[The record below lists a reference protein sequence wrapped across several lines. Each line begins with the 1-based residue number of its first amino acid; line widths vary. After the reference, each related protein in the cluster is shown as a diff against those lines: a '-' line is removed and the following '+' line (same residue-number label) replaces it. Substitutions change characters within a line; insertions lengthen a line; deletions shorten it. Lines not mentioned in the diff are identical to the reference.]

1 MTDFIGQKTVTL
13 FGGTGFVGRYVAQML
28 AQRGWRIIVAARHPD
43 RALPLKTAGAVGQ
56 VVPVFADIRDDGS
69 VAAAVAGA
77 DAVVNL
83 VGILFERGKQRFDSI
98 HGEAAGRVARAA
110 AAAGASRFVQISAIG
125 ASADSPSSYARTKAA
140 GEAAVRAAFP
150 GASILRP
157 SVVFGPEDGFFNLF
171 ANLAR
176 TAPFLPLFGGGTT
189 KFQPVYVQDVAAAVV
204 ACLEQDGTAGQ
215 TYELGGPRVYSFRE
229 LMELTLKQTGR
240 KKRLVSL
247 SWGVAAFEATAVQP
261 AAEAAADPGP
271 GGAAEDR
278 QRRRRRARRTLADLG
293 IQPTPAELIL
303 PSYLD
308 RYRPGGRFGNSQAA
322 CSHRARLG
330 SPTGEPSITADLLG
344 SRREPGLR
352 RYPSV
357 SAWARK
363 GRLSSIR

>member
-28 AQRGWRIIVAARHPD
+28 AQRGWRIIVASRHPD

-83 VGILFERGKQRFDSI
+83 VGILFERGKQRFDTI

-110 AAAGASRFVQISAIG
+110 AAAGASRFVQVSAIG
-125 ASADSPSSYARTKAA
+125 ASADSPSAYARTKAA

-150 GASILRP
+150 GAAILRP

-240 KKRLVSL
+240 RKRLVSL
-247 SWGVAAFEATAVQP
+247 SWGVAAFEARLLSLLPKPLLTPDQVVQLKI
-261 AAEAAADPGP
+261 DNVV
-271 GGAAEDR
+271 GAGAKM
-278 QRRRRRARRTLADLG
+278 LADLG

-308 RYRPGGRFGNSQAA
+308 RYRPGGRFGN
-322 CSHRARLG
+322 RLV
-330 SPTGEPSITADLLG
+330 A
-344 SRREPGLR
+344 
-352 RYPSV
+352 
-357 SAWARK
+357 
-363 GRLSSIR
+363 

>member
-28 AQRGWRIIVAARHPD
+28 AQRGWRIIVASRHPD

-110 AAAGASRFVQISAIG
+110 AAAGASRFVQVSAIG

-247 SWGVAAFEATAVQP
+247 SWGMAAFEAKLFSLLPKPPLTPDQVLQLKIDNVVA
-261 AAEAAADPGP
+261 PG
-271 GGAAEDR
+271 A
-278 QRRRRRARRTLADLG
+278 RTLADLG

-322 CSHRARLG
+322 
-330 SPTGEPSITADLLG
+330 
-344 SRREPGLR
+344 
-352 RYPSV
+352 
-357 SAWARK
+357 
-363 GRLSSIR
+363 

>member
-1 MTDFIGQKTVTL
+1 MTDSIGQKTVTL

-28 AQRGWRIIVAARHPD
+28 AHRGWRIIVAARHPD

-56 VVPVFADIRDDGS
+56 VVPVFADIRDDAS

-83 VGILFERGKQRFDSI
+83 VGILFERGKQRFDSV

-110 AAAGASRFVQISAIG
+110 AAAGATRFVQVSAIG
-125 ASADSPSSYARTKAA
+125 ASAESPSSYARTKAA

-157 SVVFGPEDGFFNLF
+157 SVIFGPEDGFFNLF

-189 KFQPVYVQDVAAAVV
+189 KFQPVYVQDVAAAIV

-229 LMELTLKQTGR
+229 LMQLTLQQTGR
-240 KKRLVSL
+240 KKRLVSV
-247 SWGVAAFEATAVQP
+247 SWGLAAFEAKLLGLLPKPPLTSDQVVQLKI
-261 AAEAAADPGP
+261 DNVVNPGVKS
-271 GGAAEDR
+271 
-278 QRRRRRARRTLADLG
+278 LADLG

-308 RYRPGGRFGNSQAA
+308 RYRPGGRFGNSQVA
-322 CSHRARLG
+322 
-330 SPTGEPSITADLLG
+330 
-344 SRREPGLR
+344 
-352 RYPSV
+352 
-357 SAWARK
+357 
-363 GRLSSIR
+363 

>member
-28 AQRGWRIIVAARHPD
+28 AQRGWRIIVASRHPD

-125 ASADSPSSYARTKAA
+125 ASANSPSAYARTKAA

-150 GASILRP
+150 GAAILRP

-171 ANLAR
+171 AGLAR

-189 KFQPVYVQDVAAAVV
+189 RFQPVYVRDVAAAVV

-229 LMELTLKQTGR
+229 LMELTLQQTGR

-247 SWGVAAFEATAVQP
+247 SWGMAALEAKLLGLLPKPLLTPDQVVQLKI
-261 AAEAAADPGP
+261 DNVVSPGSKS
-271 GGAAEDR
+271 
-278 QRRRRRARRTLADLG
+278 LADLG
-293 IQPTPAELIL
+293 IQATPAELIL

-308 RYRPGGRFGNSQAA
+308 RYRPGGRFGNRMVA
-322 CSHRARLG
+322 
-330 SPTGEPSITADLLG
+330 
-344 SRREPGLR
+344 
-352 RYPSV
+352 
-357 SAWARK
+357 
-363 GRLSSIR
+363 

>member
-28 AQRGWRIIVAARHPD
+28 AHRGWRIIVAARHPD

-56 VVPVFADIRDDGS
+56 VVPVFADIRDDAS

-83 VGILFERGKQRFDSI
+83 VGILFERGRQRFDAV

-110 AAAGASRFVQISAIG
+110 AAAGARRFVQISAIG
-125 ASADSPSSYARTKAA
+125 ASADSPSAYARTKAA

-157 SVVFGPEDGFFNLF
+157 SVIFGPEDGFFNLF
-171 ANLAR
+171 AGLAR

-189 KFQPVYVQDVAAAVV
+189 KFQPVYVQDVAAAIV

-229 LMELTLKQTGR
+229 LMQLTLQQTGR
-240 KKRLVSL
+240 KKRLVSV
-247 SWGVAAFEATAVQP
+247 SWGLAALEAKLLGLLPKPLLTSDQVTQLKI
-261 AAEAAADPGP
+261 DNVV
-271 GGAAEDR
+271 GAGAK
-278 QRRRRRARRTLADLG
+278 TLADLG
-293 IQPTPAELIL
+293 VQPTPAELIL

-322 CSHRARLG
+322 
-330 SPTGEPSITADLLG
+330 
-344 SRREPGLR
+344 
-352 RYPSV
+352 
-357 SAWARK
+357 
-363 GRLSSIR
+363 

>member
-13 FGGTGFVGRYVAQML
+13 FGGTGFVGRYVTQML
-28 AQRGWRIIVAARHPD
+28 AQRGWRIIVASRHPD

-83 VGILFERGKQRFDSI
+83 VGILFERGKQRFDAI
-98 HGEAAGRVARAA
+98 HAEAAGRVARAA
-110 AAAGASRFVQISAIG
+110 AAAGATRFVQISAIG

-150 GASILRP
+150 NAAILRP
-157 SVVFGPEDGFFNLF
+157 SVIFGPEDGFFNLF

-176 TAPFLPLFGGGTT
+176 SAPFLPLFGGGTT
-189 KFQPVYVQDVAAAVV
+189 RFQPVYVRDVAAAIV

-215 TYELGGPRVYSFRE
+215 TYELGGPRVYTFRE

-247 SWGVAAFEATAVQP
+247 SWGMAAFEARLLGLLPKPPLTPDQVTQLKI
-261 AAEAAADPGP
+261 DNVV
-271 GGAAEDR
+271 GAGAK
-278 QRRRRRARRTLADLG
+278 TLADLG

-308 RYRPGGRFGNSQAA
+308 RYRPGGRFGN
-322 CSHRARLG
+322 RLV
-330 SPTGEPSITADLLG
+330 A
-344 SRREPGLR
+344 
-352 RYPSV
+352 
-357 SAWARK
+357 
-363 GRLSSIR
+363 

>member
-28 AQRGWRIIVAARHPD
+28 AQRGWRIIVASRHPD

-125 ASADSPSSYARTKAA
+125 ASANSPSSYARTKAA
-140 GEAAVRAAFP
+140 GEEAVRAAFP
-150 GASILRP
+150 GAAILRP

-189 KFQPVYVQDVAAAVV
+189 RFQPVYVRDVAAAVV

-229 LMELTLKQTGR
+229 LMELTLRQTGR

-247 SWGVAAFEATAVQP
+247 SWGMAAFEAKLLGLLPKPPLTPDQVVQLKIDNVVAP
-261 AAEAAADPGP
+261 DA
-271 GGAAEDR
+271 
-278 QRRRRRARRTLADLG
+278 RTLADLG

-308 RYRPGGRFGNSQAA
+308 RYRPGGRFGN
-322 CSHRARLG
+322 RLV
-330 SPTGEPSITADLLG
+330 A
-344 SRREPGLR
+344 
-352 RYPSV
+352 
-357 SAWARK
+357 
-363 GRLSSIR
+363 

>member
-28 AQRGWRIIVAARHPD
+28 AQRGWRIIVASRHPD

-110 AAAGASRFVQISAIG
+110 AAAGATRFVQISAIG

-247 SWGVAAFEATAVQP
+247 SWGMAAFEAKLFSLLPKPPLTPDQVLQLKIDNVVA
-261 AAEAAADPGP
+261 PG
-271 GGAAEDR
+271 A
-278 QRRRRRARRTLADLG
+278 RTLADLG
-293 IQPTPAELIL
+293 IQATPAELIL

-322 CSHRARLG
+322 
-330 SPTGEPSITADLLG
+330 
-344 SRREPGLR
+344 
-352 RYPSV
+352 
-357 SAWARK
+357 
-363 GRLSSIR
+363 

>member
-28 AQRGWRIIVAARHPD
+28 AHRGWRIIVAARHPD

-56 VVPVFADIRDDGS
+56 VVPVFADIRDDAS

-83 VGILFERGKQRFDSI
+83 VGILFERGRQRFDAV

-110 AAAGASRFVQISAIG
+110 AAAGARRFVQISAIG
-125 ASADSPSSYARTKAA
+125 ASADSPSAYARTKAA

-157 SVVFGPEDGFFNLF
+157 SVIFGPEDGFFNLF
-171 ANLAR
+171 AGLAR

-189 KFQPVYVQDVAAAVV
+189 KFQPVYVQDVAAAIV

-229 LMELTLKQTGR
+229 LMQLTLQQTGR
-240 KKRLVSL
+240 KKRLVSV
-247 SWGVAAFEATAVQP
+247 SWGLAALEAKLLGLLPKPLLTSDQVTQLKI
-261 AAEAAADPGP
+261 DNVV
-271 GGAAEDR
+271 GAGAK
-278 QRRRRRARRTLADLG
+278 TLADLG

-322 CSHRARLG
+322 
-330 SPTGEPSITADLLG
+330 
-344 SRREPGLR
+344 
-352 RYPSV
+352 
-357 SAWARK
+357 
-363 GRLSSIR
+363 

>member
-28 AQRGWRIIVAARHPD
+28 AQRGWRIIVASRHPD

-125 ASADSPSSYARTKAA
+125 ASANSPSAYARTKAA

-150 GASILRP
+150 GAAILRP
-157 SVVFGPEDGFFNLF
+157 SVIFGPEDGFFNLF
-171 ANLAR
+171 AGLAR

-189 KFQPVYVQDVAAAVV
+189 RFQPVYVRDVAAAVV

-229 LMELTLKQTGR
+229 LMELTLQQTGR

-247 SWGVAAFEATAVQP
+247 SWGMAAFEAKLLGLLPKPPLTPDQVVQLKI
-261 AAEAAADPGP
+261 DNVVSPGIKS
-271 GGAAEDR
+271 
-278 QRRRRRARRTLADLG
+278 LADLG

-308 RYRPGGRFGNSQAA
+308 RYRPGGRFGNRMVA
-322 CSHRARLG
+322 
-330 SPTGEPSITADLLG
+330 
-344 SRREPGLR
+344 
-352 RYPSV
+352 
-357 SAWARK
+357 
-363 GRLSSIR
+363 

>member
-28 AQRGWRIIVAARHPD
+28 AQRGWRIIVASRHPD

-56 VVPVFADIRDDGS
+56 VVSVFADIRDDGS

-247 SWGVAAFEATAVQP
+247 SWGMAAFEAKLFSLLPKPPLTPDQVLQLKIDNVVA
-261 AAEAAADPGP
+261 PG
-271 GGAAEDR
+271 A
-278 QRRRRRARRTLADLG
+278 RTLADLG

-322 CSHRARLG
+322 
-330 SPTGEPSITADLLG
+330 
-344 SRREPGLR
+344 
-352 RYPSV
+352 
-357 SAWARK
+357 
-363 GRLSSIR
+363 

>member
-28 AQRGWRIIVAARHPD
+28 AQRGWRIIVASRHPD

-125 ASADSPSSYARTKAA
+125 ASANSPSAYARTKAA
-140 GEAAVRAAFP
+140 GEAAVRAAVP
-150 GASILRP
+150 GAAILRP

-171 ANLAR
+171 AGLAR

-189 KFQPVYVQDVAAAVV
+189 KFQPVYVRDVAGAVV

-229 LMELTLKQTGR
+229 LMELTLQQTGR

-247 SWGVAAFEATAVQP
+247 SWGMAAFEAKLLGLLPKPPLTPDQVLQLKIDNVVA
-261 AAEAAADPGP
+261 PG
-271 GGAAEDR
+271 AK
-278 QRRRRRARRTLADLG
+278 TLADLG

-308 RYRPGGRFGNSQAA
+308 RYRPGGRFGNRMVA
-322 CSHRARLG
+322 
-330 SPTGEPSITADLLG
+330 
-344 SRREPGLR
+344 
-352 RYPSV
+352 
-357 SAWARK
+357 
-363 GRLSSIR
+363 

>member
-28 AQRGWRIIVAARHPD
+28 AQRGWRIIVASRHPD

-83 VGILFERGKQRFDSI
+83 VGILFERGKQRFDSV

-150 GASILRP
+150 GAAILRP

-189 KFQPVYVQDVAAAVV
+189 RFQPVYVQDVAAAVV

-247 SWGVAAFEATAVQP
+247 SWGMAAFEAKLFSLLPKPPLTPDQVLQLKIDNVVA
-261 AAEAAADPGP
+261 PG
-271 GGAAEDR
+271 AK
-278 QRRRRRARRTLADLG
+278 TLADLG

-322 CSHRARLG
+322 
-330 SPTGEPSITADLLG
+330 
-344 SRREPGLR
+344 
-352 RYPSV
+352 
-357 SAWARK
+357 
-363 GRLSSIR
+363 

>member
-28 AQRGWRIIVAARHPD
+28 AHRGWRIIVAARNPD

-56 VVPVFADIRDDGS
+56 VVPVFANIRDDAS

-83 VGILFERGKQRFDSI
+83 VGLLFERGRQRFDAV

-125 ASADSPSSYARTKAA
+125 ASADSPSSYARTKAV

-157 SVVFGPEDGFFNLF
+157 SVIFGPEDGFFNLF
-171 ANLAR
+171 AGLAR

-189 KFQPVYVQDVAAAVV
+189 KFQPVYVQDVAAAIV

-229 LMELTLKQTGR
+229 LMQLTLQQTGR
-240 KKRLVSL
+240 KKRLVSV
-247 SWGVAAFEATAVQP
+247 SWGLAALEAKLLGLLPKPLLTSDQVTQLKI
-261 AAEAAADPGP
+261 DNVV
-271 GGAAEDR
+271 GAGAK
-278 QRRRRRARRTLADLG
+278 TLADLG

-322 CSHRARLG
+322 
-330 SPTGEPSITADLLG
+330 
-344 SRREPGLR
+344 
-352 RYPSV
+352 
-357 SAWARK
+357 
-363 GRLSSIR
+363 

>member
-28 AQRGWRIIVAARHPD
+28 AHRGWRIIVAARNPD

-56 VVPVFADIRDDGS
+56 VVPVFANIRDDAS

-83 VGILFERGKQRFDSI
+83 VGILFERGRQRFDAV

-150 GASILRP
+150 AASILRP
-157 SVVFGPEDGFFNLF
+157 SVIFGPEDGFFNLF
-171 ANLAR
+171 AGLAR

-189 KFQPVYVQDVAAAVV
+189 KFQPVYVQDVAAAIV

-229 LMELTLKQTGR
+229 LMQLTLQQTGR
-240 KKRLVSL
+240 KKRLVSV
-247 SWGVAAFEATAVQP
+247 SWGLAALEAKLLGLLPKPLLTSDQVTQLKI
-261 AAEAAADPGP
+261 DNIV
-271 GGAAEDR
+271 GAGAK
-278 QRRRRRARRTLADLG
+278 TLADLG

-322 CSHRARLG
+322 
-330 SPTGEPSITADLLG
+330 
-344 SRREPGLR
+344 
-352 RYPSV
+352 
-357 SAWARK
+357 
-363 GRLSSIR
+363 

>member
-28 AQRGWRIIVAARHPD
+28 AQRGWRIIVASRHPD

-56 VVPVFADIRDDGS
+56 VVSVFADIRDDGS

-204 ACLEQDGTAGQ
+204 ACLEQDGAAGQ

-229 LMELTLKQTGR
+229 LMELTLTQTGR

-247 SWGVAAFEATAVQP
+247 SWGMAAFEAKLFSLLPKPPLTPDQVLQLKIDNVVA
-261 AAEAAADPGP
+261 PG
-271 GGAAEDR
+271 AK
-278 QRRRRRARRTLADLG
+278 TLADLG

-322 CSHRARLG
+322 
-330 SPTGEPSITADLLG
+330 
-344 SRREPGLR
+344 
-352 RYPSV
+352 
-357 SAWARK
+357 
-363 GRLSSIR
+363 

>member
-28 AQRGWRIIVAARHPD
+28 AQRGWRIIVAARNPD

-56 VVPVFADIRDDGS
+56 VVPVFANIRDDDS

-83 VGILFERGKQRFDSI
+83 VGILFERGRQRFDAV

-110 AAAGASRFVQISAIG
+110 AAAGASRFVQVSAIG
-125 ASADSPSSYARTKAA
+125 ASADSPSLYARTKAA

-150 GASILRP
+150 SASILRP
-157 SVVFGPEDGFFNLF
+157 SVIFGPEDGFFNLF
-171 ANLAR
+171 ATLAR
-176 TAPFLPLFGGGTT
+176 TSPFLPLFGGGTT
-189 KFQPVYVQDVAAAVV
+189 RFQPVYVQDVAAAIV

-229 LMELTLKQTGR
+229 LMQLTLQQTGR
-240 KKRLVSL
+240 KKRLVSV
-247 SWGVAAFEATAVQP
+247 SWGLAALEAKLLGLLPKPLLTSDQVTQLKIDNVVG
-261 AAEAAADPGP
+261 AAAK
-271 GGAAEDR
+271 
-278 QRRRRRARRTLADLG
+278 TLADLG

-322 CSHRARLG
+322 
-330 SPTGEPSITADLLG
+330 
-344 SRREPGLR
+344 
-352 RYPSV
+352 
-357 SAWARK
+357 
-363 GRLSSIR
+363 

>member
-13 FGGTGFVGRYVAQML
+13 FGGTGFVGRYVATML
-28 AQRGWRIIVAARHPD
+28 AQRGWRIIVASRHPD

-83 VGILFERGKQRFDSI
+83 VGILFERGRQRFDTI

-110 AAAGASRFVQISAIG
+110 AAAGAGRFVQISAIG
-125 ASADSPSSYARTKAA
+125 ASADSPSAYARTKAA

-157 SVVFGPEDGFFNLF
+157 SVIFGPEDGFFNLF

-189 KFQPVYVQDVAAAVV
+189 KFQPVYVRDVAAAVV
-204 ACLEQDGTAGQ
+204 ACLEQAGTAGQ

-240 KKRLVSL
+240 RKRLVSL
-247 SWGVAAFEATAVQP
+247 SWGMAAFEARLFSLLPKPLLTPDQVVQLKIDNVV
-261 AAEAAADPGP
+261 APG
-271 GGAAEDR
+271 AK
-278 QRRRRRARRTLADLG
+278 TLADLG

-308 RYRPGGRFGNSQAA
+308 RYRPGGRFGN
-322 CSHRARLG
+322 RLV
-330 SPTGEPSITADLLG
+330 A
-344 SRREPGLR
+344 
-352 RYPSV
+352 
-357 SAWARK
+357 
-363 GRLSSIR
+363 

>member
-28 AQRGWRIIVAARHPD
+28 AQRGWRIIVASRHPD

-83 VGILFERGKQRFDSI
+83 VGILFERGRQRFDAI
-98 HGEAAGRVARAA
+98 HAEAAGRVARAA
-110 AAAGASRFVQISAIG
+110 AAAGAGRFVQVSAIG

-150 GASILRP
+150 GAAILRP
-157 SVVFGPEDGFFNLF
+157 SVIFGPEDGFFNLF
-171 ANLAR
+171 AGLAR

-189 KFQPVYVQDVAAAVV
+189 RFQPVYVRDVAAAIV

-247 SWGVAAFEATAVQP
+247 SWGMAAFEARLLGLLPKPLLTPDQVVQLKI
-261 AAEAAADPGP
+261 DNVV
-271 GGAAEDR
+271 GAGAK
-278 QRRRRRARRTLADLG
+278 TLADLG

-308 RYRPGGRFGNSQAA
+308 RYRPGGRFGN
-322 CSHRARLG
+322 RLV
-330 SPTGEPSITADLLG
+330 A
-344 SRREPGLR
+344 
-352 RYPSV
+352 
-357 SAWARK
+357 
-363 GRLSSIR
+363 

>member
-13 FGGTGFVGRYVAQML
+13 FGGTGFVGRYVTQML
-28 AQRGWRIIVAARHPD
+28 AQRGWRIIVASRHPD

-56 VVPVFADIRDDGS
+56 VVPVFADVRDDGS

-83 VGILFERGKQRFDSI
+83 VGILFERGKQRFDAI
-98 HGEAAGRVARAA
+98 HAEAAGRVARAA
-110 AAAGASRFVQISAIG
+110 AAAGAGRFVQISAIG

-189 KFQPVYVQDVAAAVV
+189 RFQPVYVRDVAAAVV

-240 KKRLVSL
+240 RKRLMSL
-247 SWGVAAFEATAVQP
+247 SWGMAVFEAKLFGLLPKPPLTPDQVKQLKIDNIVA
-261 AAEAAADPGP
+261 PG
-271 GGAAEDR
+271 AK
-278 QRRRRRARRTLADLG
+278 TLADLG

-308 RYRPGGRFGNSQAA
+308 RYRPGGRFGNRMVA
-322 CSHRARLG
+322 
-330 SPTGEPSITADLLG
+330 
-344 SRREPGLR
+344 
-352 RYPSV
+352 
-357 SAWARK
+357 
-363 GRLSSIR
+363 

>member
-28 AQRGWRIIVAARHPD
+28 AQRGWRIIVASRHPD

-204 ACLEQDGTAGQ
+204 ACLEQDGAAGQ

-247 SWGVAAFEATAVQP
+247 SWGMAAFEAKLFSLLPKPPLTPDQVLQLKIDNVVA
-261 AAEAAADPGP
+261 PG
-271 GGAAEDR
+271 AK
-278 QRRRRRARRTLADLG
+278 TLADLG

-322 CSHRARLG
+322 
-330 SPTGEPSITADLLG
+330 
-344 SRREPGLR
+344 
-352 RYPSV
+352 
-357 SAWARK
+357 
-363 GRLSSIR
+363 

>member
-1 MTDFIGQKTVTL
+1 MTDSIGQKTVTL

-28 AQRGWRIIVAARHPD
+28 AQRGWRIIVASRHPD

-56 VVPVFADIRDDGS
+56 IVPVFADIRDDGS

-110 AAAGASRFVQISAIG
+110 AAAGAGRFVQISAIG
-125 ASADSPSSYARTKAA
+125 ASADSPSAYARTKAA

-157 SVVFGPEDGFFNLF
+157 SVIFGPEDGFFNLF

-189 KFQPVYVQDVAAAVV
+189 KFQPVYVRDVAAAIV

-215 TYELGGPRVYSFRE
+215 TYELGGPRVYTLRE
-229 LMELTLKQTGR
+229 IMQLTLQQTGR

-247 SWGVAAFEATAVQP
+247 SWGMAAFEAKLLGLLPKPPLTSDQVTQLKI
-261 AAEAAADPGP
+261 DNVV
-271 GGAAEDR
+271 GAGA
-278 QRRRRRARRTLADLG
+278 RTLADLG
-293 IQPTPAELIL
+293 ITPTPAELIL

-308 RYRPGGRFGNSQAA
+308 RYRPGGRFGNSQVA
-322 CSHRARLG
+322 
-330 SPTGEPSITADLLG
+330 
-344 SRREPGLR
+344 
-352 RYPSV
+352 
-357 SAWARK
+357 
-363 GRLSSIR
+363 

>member
-28 AQRGWRIIVAARHPD
+28 AHRGWRIIVAARHPD

-56 VVPVFADIRDDGS
+56 VVPVFADIRDDAS

-83 VGILFERGKQRFDSI
+83 VGILFERGKQRFDSV

-110 AAAGASRFVQISAIG
+110 AAAGASRFVQVSAIG

-157 SVVFGPEDGFFNLF
+157 SVIFGPEDGFFNLF
-171 ANLAR
+171 AGLAR

-189 KFQPVYVQDVAAAVV
+189 KFQPVYVQDVAAAIV

-229 LMELTLKQTGR
+229 LMQLTLQQTGR
-240 KKRLVSL
+240 KKRLVSV
-247 SWGVAAFEATAVQP
+247 SWGVAALEAKLLGLLPKPLLTSDQVTQLKI
-261 AAEAAADPGP
+261 DNVV
-271 GGAAEDR
+271 GAGA
-278 QRRRRRARRTLADLG
+278 RTLADLG

-322 CSHRARLG
+322 
-330 SPTGEPSITADLLG
+330 
-344 SRREPGLR
+344 
-352 RYPSV
+352 
-357 SAWARK
+357 
-363 GRLSSIR
+363 

>member
-28 AQRGWRIIVAARHPD
+28 AQRGWRIIVASRHPD

-83 VGILFERGKQRFDSI
+83 VGILFERGKQRFDSV

-110 AAAGASRFVQISAIG
+110 AAAGATRFVQISAIG

-157 SVVFGPEDGFFNLF
+157 SVVFGTEDGFFNLF

-247 SWGVAAFEATAVQP
+247 SWGMAAFEAKLFSLLPKPPLTPDQVLQLKIDNVVA
-261 AAEAAADPGP
+261 PG
-271 GGAAEDR
+271 AK
-278 QRRRRRARRTLADLG
+278 TLADLG

-322 CSHRARLG
+322 
-330 SPTGEPSITADLLG
+330 
-344 SRREPGLR
+344 
-352 RYPSV
+352 
-357 SAWARK
+357 
-363 GRLSSIR
+363 

>member
-28 AQRGWRIIVAARHPD
+28 AQRGWRIIVASRHPD

-110 AAAGASRFVQISAIG
+110 AAAGATRFVQVSAIG

-204 ACLEQDGTAGQ
+204 SCLEQDGTAGQ

-247 SWGVAAFEATAVQP
+247 SWGMAAFEAKLFSLLPKPPLTPDQVLQLKIDNVVA
-261 AAEAAADPGP
+261 PG
-271 GGAAEDR
+271 A
-278 QRRRRRARRTLADLG
+278 RTLADLG
-293 IQPTPAELIL
+293 IQATPAELIL

-322 CSHRARLG
+322 
-330 SPTGEPSITADLLG
+330 
-344 SRREPGLR
+344 
-352 RYPSV
+352 
-357 SAWARK
+357 
-363 GRLSSIR
+363 

>member
-28 AQRGWRIIVAARHPD
+28 AQRGWRIIVASRHPD

-110 AAAGASRFVQISAIG
+110 AAAGAIRFVQISAIG
-125 ASADSPSSYARTKAA
+125 ASANSPSAYARTKAA
-140 GEAAVRAAFP
+140 GEAAVRAAVP
-150 GASILRP
+150 AAAILRP

-189 KFQPVYVQDVAAAVV
+189 RFQPVYVRDVAAAVV

-229 LMELTLKQTGR
+229 LMELTLQQTGR
-240 KKRLVSL
+240 RKRLVSL
-247 SWGVAAFEATAVQP
+247 SWGMAAFEAKLLGLLPKPPLTPDQVVQLKIDNVVSP
-261 AAEAAADPGP
+261 DIKS
-271 GGAAEDR
+271 
-278 QRRRRRARRTLADLG
+278 LADLG

-308 RYRPGGRFGNSQAA
+308 RYRPGGRFGNRMVA
-322 CSHRARLG
+322 
-330 SPTGEPSITADLLG
+330 
-344 SRREPGLR
+344 
-352 RYPSV
+352 
-357 SAWARK
+357 
-363 GRLSSIR
+363 